1 VLGLKIWVLF
11 SPLFN
16 LFCT

>member
-1 VLGLKIWVLF
+1 VKLASS

-16 LFCT
+16 LFCINHL